1 MAKELLYQMKS
12 ISDAISPSLGLQLE
26 LCGTTYP
33 NRNYAIYRPESRISC
48 IEYVISGTGEVQI
61 DGETAFHPKAGDT
74 YFLPA
79 GPSYRYFSNRK
90 DPWEKIWI
98 NFSGEYATH
107 LTKSHGLL
115 GIYHFPSLDTSDLLS
130 KIQYYAA
137 HAENSA
143 SPEECVSLLERLF
156 FRMAQFTVPIEKKPL
171 TPIQKMLRYI
181 EQHEADVIR
190 LEQLAAVC
198 EKSPSQTERLFSSA
212 MGMPIYRYV
221 LSRKIELAKKLLRET
236 GMPIHDIAS
245 YLSFE
250 DAFYFSGLFRKKV
263 GCSPTQYRK
272 MEESALK

>member
-12 ISDAISPSLGLQLE
+12 ISDAINPKLGLQLE

-33 NRNYAIYRPESRISC
+33 NRNYTIYRPKSRIAC
-48 IEYVISGTGEVQI
+48 IEYVIAGTGEVQI
-61 DGETAFHPKAGDT
+61 DGKIAFHPRAGDT

-98 NFSGEYATH
+98 NFSGEYAMQ
-107 LTKSHGLL
+107 LAKSHGVL

-130 KIQYYAA
+130 KIQYYAT
-137 HAENSA
+137 HADNPA
-143 SPEECVSLLERLF
+143 APEECVSLLERLF
-156 FRMAQFTVPIEKKPL
+156 FRLSQSTIPTQKNSL
-171 TPIQKMLRYI
+171 TPIEKMLRYI
-181 EQHEADVIR
+181 EQHEADTIR

-198 EKSPSQTERLFSSA
+198 EKSPSQAERLFSSA

-221 LSRKIELAKKLLRET
+221 LNRKIQLAKKLLRET
-236 GMPIHDIAS
+236 GMPVHEIAS

-272 MEESALK
+272 MEESASK